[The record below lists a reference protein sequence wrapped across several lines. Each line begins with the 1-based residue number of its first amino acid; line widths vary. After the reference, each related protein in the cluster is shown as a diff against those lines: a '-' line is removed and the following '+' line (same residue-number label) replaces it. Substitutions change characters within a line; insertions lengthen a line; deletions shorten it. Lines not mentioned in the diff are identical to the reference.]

1 MKISITSD
9 HAGVELKEE
18 LVEFIESMG
27 HSVKDLGPFN
37 TDSIDYPDYAQK
49 MCKTVVD
56 KESDL
61 GIAICG
67 TGVGMSMACNKVPG
81 IRASLCSESY
91 SAKLTR
97 QHNNSNVLCL
107 GARVIGVELAKDI
120 VNEYLKAE
128 FEGGRHQ
135 RRIDKLE
142 NF

>member
-120 VNEYLKAE
+120 VEEYLKAE

>member
-1 MKISITSD
+1 M
-9 HAGVELKEE
+9 ELKQE
-18 LVEFIESMG
+18 LVEFMESMDYE
-27 HSVKDLGPFN
+27 VNDLGPFN

-67 TGVGMSMACNKVPG
+67 TGVGMSIACNKVKG

-91 SAKLTR
+91 SARLTR
-97 QHNNSNVLCL
+97 QHNDSNVLCL
-107 GARVIGVELAKDI
+107 GARVTGVELAKDI

>member
-128 FEGGRHQ
+128 FEGGRNQ

>member
-9 HAGVELKEE
+9 HAGVELKQE
-18 LVEFIESMG
+18 LVEFMESMDYE
-27 HSVKDLGPFN
+27 VNDLGPFN

-67 TGVGMSMACNKVPG
+67 TGVGMSIACNKVKG

-91 SAKLTR
+91 SARLTR
-97 QHNNSNVLCL
+97 QHNDSNVLCL
-107 GARVIGVELAKDI
+107 GARVTGVELAKDI

>member
-1 MKISITSD
+1 VKISITSD
-9 HAGVELKEE
+9 HAGVELKQE
-18 LVEFIESMG
+18 LVEFMESMDYE
-27 HSVKDLGPFN
+27 VNDLGPFN

-67 TGVGMSMACNKVPG
+67 TGVGMSIACNKVKG

-91 SAKLTR
+91 SARLTR
-97 QHNNSNVLCL
+97 QHNDSNVLCL
-107 GARVIGVELAKDI
+107 GARVTGVELAKDI